1 VLRKIC
7 GAKEFAVMGG
17 LEGLRNGELSDL
29 CCSPNIIRVMK
40 SRGMGWVG
48 YVACGGKR
56 NACGLG
62 NPKER
67 DRLEDVGIDVRI
79 KGLRCEGM
87 DWISVARNRDKWR
100 AALKTVMN
108 FHFS

>member
-1 VLRKIC
+1 MIH
-7 GAKEFAVMGG
+7 
-17 LEGLRNGELSDL
+17 DL
-29 CCSPNIIRVMK
+29 CSSPYIIGLIK
-40 SRGMGWVG
+40 SRRMRWAG

-67 DRLEDVGIDVRI
+67 DRLEDVSSDVRI
-79 KGLRCEGM
+79 KGLRCKGM
-87 DWISVARNRDKWR
+87 DWISVAPNRDKWR
-100 AALKTVMN
+100 AALKIVMN